1 MEKTRKYI
9 VNCFK
14 FNIWAALLAAM
25 IFCGCNEEHQAPP
38 LEQMELT
45 ARFFNSVEN
54 QRADTAIRQAEKLLS
69 LDPDASY
76 IKNLIAIQQ
85 ANDTIAA
92 AQQAL
97 NGNDVQR
104 AVEIIRAG
112 RRKHSTNRTF
122 SEVYPK
128 VSQLR
133 NAKKLFAALNKA
145 RNASAMRGAR
155 IAAKAGL
162 SMNITPELEKFL
174 SDYEARGTKLAAIEK
189 AQAAAKER
197 AAKAAAQAAKDA
209 EQKRKISEKKFSQ
222 ETASKAAEGER
233 LRKNSKFPK

>member
-1 MEKTRKYI
+1 MKYW
-9 VNCFK
+9 K
-14 FNIWAALLAAM
+14 LNIWTALLAA
-25 IFCGCNEEHQAPP
+25 ITFCGCNEEHQPPP

-45 ARFFNSVEN
+45 ARFFQSVEN
-54 QRADTAIRQAEKLLS
+54 QRADAAIRQAEKLLS

-85 ANDTIAA
+85 ANDTITA

-97 NGNDVQR
+97 NRNDVQR

-112 RRKHSTNRTF
+112 RRKHTGNRTF

-133 NAKKLFAALNKA
+133 NAQKLFTALKRA
-145 RNASAMRGAR
+145 KNASAMRGAR

-174 SDYEARGTKLAAIEK
+174 SDYELRGTKLAAAEK

-197 AAKAAAQAAKDA
+197 AAKAAAQAAKVA
-209 EQKRKISEKKFSQ
+209 EQKRKLSEKKFSQ
-222 ETASKAAEGER
+222 ETARKAAEGER
-233 LRKNSKFPK
+233 LRKDNKFPK